1 MEESVPV
8 VDFSAYSLEKYS
20 PDPERIHRLV
30 DDVFTALTTIGFM
43 YLKNHGISQEKVNDV
58 FKYSGQLFSLP
69 NDVKLKCGKSKE
81 GYFGY
86 LPIEHHK
93 LDPSCEFFDMKESLV
108 FRPAADDVVLPEQ
121 EVPELEGALS
131 ALFEASIS
139 LHNRVL
145 EVMAMALRLDPQF
158 FREMYTLAGKEG
170 NITSLCSLSYP
181 PLTSIAVKEGQMR
194 CGEHSDY
201 GGITLLY
208 QDDRGGLEVKNRRD
222 EWIQAPP
229 IEGTVLVNIGDLM
242 QRWTSDRFIACKHRV
257 KAPDDPIKRHQE
269 RKSIAFF
276 GNPDSDAIVE
286 CVDGSNKYPAV
297 RAIDYLNMKLRE
309 GKILSDAR
317 A

>member
-8 VDFSAYSLEKYS
+8 VDFSAYSLDRDS
-20 PDPERIHRLV
+20 PDPECIHHLV

-69 NDVKLKCGKSKE
+69 NDVKLKCVKSKE

-93 LDPSCEFFDMKESLV
+93 LDPNSLYPEHV
-108 FRPAADDVVLPEQ
+108 ISHETTFSLYQVLPEQ
-121 EVPELEGALS
+121 EVPELGGALS
-131 ALFEASIS
+131 GLFEASIC

-145 EVMAMALRLDPQF
+145 QVMAMALRLEDPQF
-158 FREMYTLAGKEG
+158 FSEMYTLAGKEG
-170 NITSLCSLSYP
+170 NVTSLCSLSYP
-181 PLTSIAVKEGQMR
+181 PLTNIAVKEGQMR

-286 CVDGSNKYPAV
+286 CVDKSNKYPAV

-309 GKILSDAR
+309 GKVISDAR